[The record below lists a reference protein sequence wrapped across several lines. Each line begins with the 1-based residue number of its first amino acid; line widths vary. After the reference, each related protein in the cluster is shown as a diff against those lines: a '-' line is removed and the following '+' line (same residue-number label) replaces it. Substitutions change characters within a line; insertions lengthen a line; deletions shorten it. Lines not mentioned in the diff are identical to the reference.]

1 MSIEGRQNKS
11 GDRDRIL
18 GEVWDVGEKSFFQ
31 GEPVSEDIETG
42 KPTSTSKKRNLH
54 HPDLKKMIVV
64 PGYINKEN
72 IKDKINTRDKGQ
84 S

>member
-11 GDRDRIL
+11 GDKDKRL

-31 GEPVSEDIETG
+31 GEPLSEDMETG
-42 KPTSTSKKRNLH
+42 ETTSTSKKKDLH
-54 HPDLKKMIVV
+54 HPDLKKTLVV
-64 PGYINKEN
+64 SEYRNKEN
-72 IKDKINTRDKGQ
+72 IKDKIKTRDKGQ